1 MQKKQKT
8 QKSRKQKFLENI
20 KIFLKKAKNAKKRKK
35 RKKMSLDTNI
45 ALACF
50 LRITEEVFVSMILD
64 AVFKMNEMIMKCI
77 FNQQPKLYNL
87 RSLSFFLIL
96 KHRVQWYPVF
106 LNIII

>member
-1 MQKKQKT
+1 
-8 QKSRKQKFLENI
+8 
-20 KIFLKKAKNAKKRKK
+20 
-35 RKKMSLDTNI
+35 MSLDTTI

-64 AVFKMNEMIMKCI
+64 AVFKMNEMKCI

-96 KHRVQWYPVF
+96 KDRVQWYPVF
-106 LNIII
+106 LNIIT